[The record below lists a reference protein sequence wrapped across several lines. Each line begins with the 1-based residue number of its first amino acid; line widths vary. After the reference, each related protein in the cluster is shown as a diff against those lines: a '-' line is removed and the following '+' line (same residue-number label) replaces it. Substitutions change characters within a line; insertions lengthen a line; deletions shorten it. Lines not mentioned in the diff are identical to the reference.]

1 MVFILDR
8 LRITLKMGKDWWYLK
23 NWYFRV
29 IFRIMKKFMDAKRI
43 LMGYLKENLW
53 KEFERG
59 MESSIGTMVKLFKV
73 NGKAARKMDLV
84 FGNHKKVIIMKG
96 NGERIDSMEK
106 EYIDI
111 S

>member
-1 MVFILDR
+1 M
-8 LRITLKMGKDWWYLK
+8 
-23 NWYFRV
+23 
-29 IFRIMKKFMDAKRI
+29 A
-43 LMGYLKENLW
+43 
-53 KEFERG
+53 
-59 MESSIGTMVKLFKV
+59 SSIGTMVKLFKV